1 MKTIYEAILGKAPWF
16 VRWIFYIFWAGAI
29 AMTWLF
35 WQGWSAK
42 DKSDKYFS
50 AIAND
55 VFTQRIAPL
64 KSARDAEIKGINSTL
79 SEIKTEQK
87 IHGRVLY
94 RLEGKLDQAL
104 SQTR

>member
-1 MKTIYEAILGKAPWF
+1 MKTIFDSILEKAPWF

-50 AIAND
+50 AIASD
-55 VFTQRIAPL
+55 VFEQKMAPL
-64 KSARDAEIKGINSTL
+64 KSARDIQVNNIETRLNSL
-79 SEIKTEQK
+79 DSETKAQSRI
-87 IHGRVLY
+87 LY
-94 RLEGKLDQAL
+94 RMEGKLDQAL
-104 SQTR
+104 ANRP